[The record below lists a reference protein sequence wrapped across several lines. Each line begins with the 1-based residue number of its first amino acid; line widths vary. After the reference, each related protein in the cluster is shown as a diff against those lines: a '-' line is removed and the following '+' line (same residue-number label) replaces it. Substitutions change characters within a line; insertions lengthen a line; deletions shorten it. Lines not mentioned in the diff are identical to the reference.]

1 MRPHT
6 HWIDMEACCRNQCW
20 PQLSRLK
27 DRQTH
32 EWMGE
37 WTMCETFRGGW
48 EEGVCTWA
56 RKGNTTIIP
65 GSYCSCPSTGL
76 NKKIQKLPES
86 NRWRETG
93 RTTPEKSRTPNRRD
107 VQYHTSITLK
117 FYSTL
122 SLGY

>member
-6 HWIDMEACCRNQCW
+6 HWIDIHVADCCRNQCW

-37 WTMCETFRGGW
+37 WTLCETFRGGW
-48 EEGVCTWA
+48 EEAVCTWA
-56 RKGNTTIIP
+56 QKGNMTIIP
-65 GSYCSCPSTGL
+65 GVDCSSIYWPQQ
-76 NKKIQKLPES
+76 KKSRDYQS

-93 RTTPEKSRTPNRRD
+93 RTTRKKAAGQLTEGMCNIIPA
-107 VQYHTSITLK
+107 
-117 FYSTL
+117 
-122 SLGY
+122 